1 MVFCMFA
8 TQYGLGAPDSRIPE
22 GQLEYYHARVKK
34 NMIIFELIYF
44 GASISTKFS
53 MVLMILRLST
63 RRRYAYTIW
72 GSMFLMALVG
82 TGCLGVMF
90 GNCKP
95 FVSTW
100 NEKL

>member
-1 MVFCMFA
+1 MA
-8 TQYGLGAPDSRIPE
+8 TEYGLGARDSQIPE

-44 GASISTKFS
+44 GSSIATKFS
-53 MVLMILRLST
+53 MALMILRLST
-63 RRRYAYTIW
+63 RRQYAYTIW
-72 GSMFLMALVG
+72 GSMVVMAVVG
-82 TGCLGVMF
+82 AGCVGVMF

-95 FVSTW
+95 FISTW